1 MKLYVVEGMYDTDL
15 EGMVFAV
22 CTSKEKAEKA
32 LKMTFDGEDVE
43 IVEMIA
49 DSIILDDEVIE
60 MWWKHSFN
68 NKKEVMQM
76 KAINIDWETDNEVVE
91 LPNEVEIT
99 SDVIGKILGEEEME
113 VLLDGIS
120 DYLSDTYGWL
130 HNGYEIE
137 G

>member
-1 MKLYVVEGMYDTDL
+1 
-15 EGMVFAV
+15 
-22 CTSKEKAEKA
+22 
-32 LKMTFDGEDVE
+32 
-43 IVEMIA
+43 
-49 DSIILDDEVIE
+49 
-60 MWWKHSFN
+60 
-68 NKKEVMQM
+68 M
-76 KAINIDWETDNEVVE
+76 KAINIDWETDNKVVE

-99 SDVIGKILGEEEME
+99 SDIIGKILGEEEME